1 MPEGTFGGGHPH
13 TRQLRCHPLPEE
25 RASRAQKSSPWG
37 EGGRKAGCGVSAFIP
52 PGDSLPRKTAEH
64 PYDGTGEPLP
74 SSVVILSEGAYR
86 KVEERVRN
94 TSDSACGLAQDD
106 KLFSLERGGAK

>member
-25 RASRAQKSSPWG
+25 RASRAQKPSLWG

-52 PGDSLPRKTAEH
+52 PGDSLPQKTAEH

>member
-1 MPEGTFGGGHPH
+1 MGM
-13 TRQLRCHPLPEE
+13 LRNPMLAVDEVF
-25 RASRAQKSSPWG
+25 SPG
-37 EGGRKAGCGVSAFIP
+37 P
-52 PGDSLPRKTAEH
+52 P
-64 PYDGTGEPLP
+64 PYF
-74 SSVVILSEGAYR
+74 VILSEGAYR